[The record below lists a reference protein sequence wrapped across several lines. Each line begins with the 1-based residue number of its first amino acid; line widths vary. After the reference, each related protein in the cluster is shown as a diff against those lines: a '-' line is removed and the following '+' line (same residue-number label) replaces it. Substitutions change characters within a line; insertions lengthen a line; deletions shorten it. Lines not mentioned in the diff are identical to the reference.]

1 MKNKNILAVDDVAS
15 NLDIIVDF
23 LEGYDVIDTTDGY
36 NALEIAQTE
45 QLDLI
50 LLDIVMPQ
58 IDGFEVCKRLKEN
71 SQTKDIPII
80 FITSKSDAES
90 IEKAYALGGVDY
102 VSKPFRKQEL
112 LARVT
117 THISH
122 KELLDKQIKNAH
134 ELERMVKE
142 EVLKNKVQQ
151 RQIFVQSRLAQMG
164 EMISMIA
171 HQWRQPLGAIS
182 ATSANLK
189 IKLELEVVQFQHDAK
204 SEGAKEYFIDKLED
218 IEKFVQ
224 SLTETIDD
232 FRNFY
237 KPNKES
243 QKVTIGVP
251 FEKAL
256 AIVHASFEVIGIKV
270 IKEHKSE
277 KIIELYE
284 NEMMQ
289 VILNILKN
297 AQDNFIEKK
306 IKNPEIHLRCE
317 DKDEGLI
324 IYISDNGGGIPSDDI
339 ENIFDPY
346 FSTKSNKNGS
356 GLGLYMSKMI
366 IEEHHNGTLSVTN
379 TDNGACFKI
388 ELGGVNHA

>member
-189 IKLELEVVQFQHDAK
+189 LKLELDIFHFQSDI
-204 SEGAKEYFIDKLED
+204 EGAGAKKYFIDKLED

>member
-1 MKNKNILAVDDVAS
+1 MKNKHILAVDDVAS

-23 LEGYDVIDTTDGY
+23 LDGFDVIDTTDGY
-36 NALEIAQTE
+36 NALEIAQNE
-45 QLDLI
+45 KLDLI
-50 LLDIVMPQ
+50 LLDIVMPE
-58 IDGFEVCKRLKEN
+58 IDGFEVCKRLKSN
-71 SQTKDIPII
+71 PNTKDIPII
-80 FITSKSDAES
+80 FITSKSDEES

-102 VSKPFRKQEL
+102 VTKPFRKQEL

-122 KELLDKQIKNAH
+122 KELLDKQIQNAQ
-134 ELERMVKE
+134 ELELIVKE
-142 EVLKNKVQQ
+142 EVLKNEAHQ

-189 IKLELEVVQFQHDAK
+189 LKLELEVFQFQSDSE
-204 SEGAKEYFIDKLED
+204 SEGAREYFIDKLAD

-224 SLTETIDD
+224 SLTQTIDD

-237 KPNKES
+237 KPNRES
-243 QKVTIGVP
+243 QKVNIDVP

-256 AIVHASFEVIGIKV
+256 AIVQASFELTGIKV
-270 IKEHKSE
+270 IKKHKSE
-277 KIIELYE
+277 AIVEVYE
-284 NEMMQ
+284 NEIMQ

-306 IKNPEIHLRCE
+306 IENPEIHLWCE
-317 DKDEGLI
+317 DKDKKLVI
-324 IYISDNGGGIPSDDI
+324 HISDNGGGIPSGI
-339 ENIFDPY
+339 MEKIFDPY
-346 FSTKSNKNGS
+346 FSTKSNKNGT

-366 IEEHHNGTLSVTN
+366 IEEHHHGTLSVSN
-379 TDNGACFKI
+379 RNDGACFKI
-388 ELGGVNHA
+388 ELGG